1 MCKKIDLDYW
11 FFKYLEVHNV
21 VSVLLLNQS
30 KIVLTL
36 NAVKITR
43 YIRIEIKI
51 SNIDYI
57 IMINKTY
64 NTKAL
69 SQLVGLEDKMK

>member
-1 MCKKIDLDYW
+1 MRSPY
-11 FFKYLEVHNV
+11 YY
-21 VSVLLLNQS
+21 SLNQS

-43 YIRIEIKI
+43 HIWIETKI

-64 NTKAL
+64 NTKTL
-69 SQLVGLEDKMK
+69 SQLVGLEDTYKMK

>member
-1 MCKKIDLDYW
+1 MQSPYYYW
-11 FFKYLEVHNV
+11 TKVKYV
-21 VSVLLLNQS
+21 
-30 KIVLTL
+30 VLTL

-43 YIRIEIKI
+43 YIWIEIKI

-69 SQLVGLEDKMK
+69 SQLVGLEDTYKMK